1 MRRTTAR
8 ITQQEWYRLNA
19 HRRLLLSLAVAVVVA
34 LLIPDTARIPVRL
47 AFSWDIGVITFLA
60 MTWHVVQICPAEKMQ
75 ETVLANDQGRRGVLF
90 LVLLST
96 AAAVSAIFFLLHKAK
111 ASDAEP
117 PLIQVALA
125 VLTIVCSWVVTH
137 VMFALHYAHR
147 YYRDDPDTPEK
158 DATGGLKFPGDALPH
173 YWDFIYFAFVIG
185 MTSQVS
191 DVQVTSRAMRHL
203 VLWHG
208 VLSFAFYTV
217 VLALS
222 INIVAGLI

>member
-1 MRRTTAR
+1 MTARTTE
-8 ITQQEWYRLNA
+8 QEWYRLNA
-19 HRRLLLSLAVAVVVA
+19 HRRLLLSLMVAGAVA
-34 LLIPDTARIPVRL
+34 LLTPDTVRIPVRL
-47 AFSWDIGVITFLA
+47 AFSWDIGVIAFLA
-60 MTWHVVQICPAEKMQ
+60 MTWRVVQICPADRMQ
-75 ETVLANDQGRRGVLF
+75 ETVLANDQGRVGVLI

-96 AAAVSAIFFLLHKAK
+96 GASVASIFFLLHKGAQ
-111 ASDAEP
+111 SDAVP
-117 PLIQVALA
+117 PLVEVALA
-125 VLTIVCSWVVTH
+125 VLTIVCSWVLTH

-147 YYRDDPDTPEK
+147 FYRDDPDTPEK
-158 DATGGLKFPGDALPH
+158 DATGGLRFPGDAPPH
-173 YWDFIYFAFVIG
+173 YWDFLYFSFVIG

-191 DVQVTSRAMRHL
+191 DVQVTSRPMRHL

>member
-1 MRRTTAR
+1 MAARTTE
-8 ITQQEWYRLNA
+8 QEWYWLNA

-34 LLIPDTARIPVRL
+34 FLTPESARVPVRL
-47 AFSWDIGVITFLA
+47 AFSWDIGVIAFLA
-60 MTWHVVQICPAEKMQ
+60 MTWHAVQICPTEQMR
-75 ETVLANDQGRRGVLF
+75 ETVLANDQGRLGVLV

-96 AAAVSAIFFLLHKAK
+96 AAAVSAIFFLLHKGNAT
-111 ASDAEP
+111 DEGP

-147 YYRDDPDTPEK
+147 FYRDDPETPEK
-158 DATGGLKFPGDALPH
+158 DATGGLYFPGDQPPH

-191 DVQVTSRAMRHL
+191 DVQVTSRAMRRM

-208 VLSFAFYTV
+208 VLSFAFYTI

-222 INIVAGLI
+222 INIVAGLV

>member
-1 MRRTTAR
+1 VAARTTE
-8 ITQQEWYRLNA
+8 QEWYRFNA
-19 HRRLLLSLAVAVVVA
+19 HRRLLLSLLVAGAVA
-34 LLIPDTARIPVRL
+34 LLAPDTLRIPARL
-47 AFSWDIGVITFLA
+47 AFSWDIGVIAFLA
-60 MTWHVVQICPAEKMQ
+60 MTWRVVQICPADRMQ
-75 ETVLANDQGRRGVLF
+75 ETVLANDQGRVGVLI

-96 AAAVSAIFFLLHKAK
+96 AASVASIFFLLHKGAQ
-111 ASDAEP
+111 SDTVP
-117 PLIQVALA
+117 PLVEVALA
-125 VLTIVCSWVVTH
+125 VLTIVCSWVLTH

-147 YYRDDPDTPEK
+147 FYHDDPATPEK
-158 DATGGLKFPGDALPH
+158 DATGGLSFPGGAPPH
-173 YWDFIYFAFVIG
+173 YWDFLYFSFVIG

-208 VLSFAFYTV
+208 VLSFAFYTI